1 MNDSSTH
8 SERKHSWLSPSGM
21 KPIYYGCVAK
31 PYEEKGYPDSTNK
44 AADEGTLAHEWVSH
58 WLSPTDNPQPSQP
71 CPPHL
76 EDQAKAYVEFVHS
89 LLEWSNHENP
99 DVKPVTLRSK
109 LIVEAKFDIFPSLE
123 ISGHVDAIVD
133 NGEHIYVTDLKTGR
147 THVDAK
153 HNVQMLCYAL
163 GYLKS
168 LELVAHETRIFLAI
182 FQYGKPSWYETTAGY
197 ILNEFAHEM
206 SAKASVAKHLYEE
219 KKIPTAGDYAAGDWC
234 QWCKVRTKCST
245 YATHLQSQALVSF
258 EPHVEGDGLPVV
270 RELENEQL
278 KRIVRITPLLE
289 KYLADCHEELKVR
302 ASTEEGVEGVEVH
315 ISKGKRAWNK
325 EREDEIA
332 AYLADEGIEPYEQS
346 LIGFTKLKKVV
357 IPDEF
362 VTYGKETIKIGIK
375 DD

>member
-1 MNDSSTH
+1 MTDSSHT
-8 SERKHSWLSPSGM
+8 ERAHSWLSPSGM

-31 PYEEKGYPDSTNK
+31 PFEEKDCPDTSGK

-58 WLSPTDNPQPSQP
+58 WLDNNQPMPSQP
-71 CPPHL
+71 CPEHL

-89 LLEWSNHENP
+89 LLDHSVP
-99 DVKPVTLRSK
+99 SK
-109 LIVEAKFDIFPSLE
+109 LIVEAKFVIFDRLD
-123 ISGHVDAIVD
+123 ISGHVDTIVD
-133 NGEHIYVTDLKTGR
+133 NQEHIYVCDFKSGR
-147 THVDAK
+147 TYVDAK
-153 HNVQMLCYAL
+153 HNIQMLNYAL
-163 GYLKS
+163 GYLAT
-168 LELVAHETRIFLAI
+168 LENVAPETRVFLAI

-197 ILNEFAHEM
+197 ILTDFAEHM
-206 SAKASVAKHLYEE
+206 WTQAALAKDLYQEE
-219 KKIPTAGDYAAGDWC
+219 LSPKQEHYTAGDWC
-234 QWCKVRTKCST
+234 QWCKVRTKCTT
-245 YATHLQSQALVSF
+245 YATHLQLQALVSF
-258 EPHVEGDGLPVV
+258 EPHVEGDALPVV
-270 RELENEQL
+270 RELQNEQL
-278 KRIVRITPLLE
+278 KRIVRITPMLE
-289 KYLADCHEELKVR
+289 KYLADCHEELKQR

-332 AYLADEGIEPYEQS
+332 AYLADEGIEPYEQN